1 MLLRHSLGLEGEATC
16 VEQAVSRAL
25 DAGYLTA
32 DLAGEGQRAIG
43 TRAATEAVIEQLE
56 RPGRVRDLGD

>member
-1 MLLRHSLGLEGEATC
+1 MLLRHSLGLEGEALC

-25 DAGYLTA
+25 DAGHLTA

-43 TRAATEAVIEQLE
+43 TRAATQAVIEQLE
-56 RPGRVRDLGD
+56 LPCQVMELRD